1 VEPLSRRSVLVAGL
15 GLAVGGGLVAAC
27 SSESTRQGAGSGRP
41 RVNSSGQPIAS
52 AVMIGDSITA
62 GSIPQLQFAFASQG
76 ILDFTVD
83 AQSGRRIAAG
93 RTDREPTPGLFALQ
107 SLIDA
112 GTAPDLWII
121 ALGTNDIGSLSG
133 PEDTAQ
139 LIDSLLAMLPDGNP
153 LTWIDC
159 YRPQIPDQMEMFNL
173 VLRDRLNVRGN
184 ATTASWVSKV
194 TAPDVDYLV
203 DDGIHPNVAGTQA
216 FAEVAL
222 TALQR

>member
-1 VEPLSRRSVLVAGL
+1 MEPLNRRSVLGAGL
-15 GLAVGGGLVAAC
+15 ALVVGGGLVAAC
-27 SSESTRQGAGSGRP
+27 SSQSTRQGGGSGRP
-41 RVNSSGQPIAS
+41 RVNSSGRPIAS

-76 ILDFTVD
+76 ILDLTID

-93 RTDREPTPGLFALQ
+93 RTDREPTPGLFAVQ

-121 ALGTNDIGSLSG
+121 ALGTNDIGSLAG
-133 PEDTAQ
+133 PEDTAE

-203 DDGIHPNVAGTQA
+203 DDEIHPNAAGTQA

>member
-1 VEPLSRRSVLVAGL
+1 
-15 GLAVGGGLVAAC
+15 
-27 SSESTRQGAGSGRP
+27 
-41 RVNSSGQPIAS
+41 
-52 AVMIGDSITA
+52 
-62 GSIPQLQFAFASQG
+62 
-76 ILDFTVD
+76 
-83 AQSGRRIAAG
+83 
-93 RTDREPTPGLFALQ
+93 
-107 SLIDA
+107 
-112 GTAPDLWII
+112 
-121 ALGTNDIGSLSG
+121 
-133 PEDTAQ
+133 
-139 LIDSLLAMLPDGNP
+139 MLPDGNP

-203 DDGIHPNVAGTQA
+203 DDEIHPNAAGTQA